1 MVVPQGLYTCGSLCL
16 EGPHTFSHLVTC
28 CSSMKMDF
36 RYQFLQ
42 ESLSD
47 PDLVP
52 VLGFLQQLGLFPHQS
67 THCPF
72 PCLSLPL
79 D

>member
-1 MVVPQGLYTCGSLCL
+1 MVVPQGPYTCGSLCL
-16 EGPHTFSHLVTC
+16 EGPHTFYHLLAY
-28 CSSMKMDF
+28 CSSVKMDF
-36 RYQFLQ
+36 RCHVLQ

-47 PDLVP
+47 PDVVP
-52 VLGFLQQLGLFPHQS
+52 VSGFLQHLGLFPRQS

-72 PCLSLPL
+72 PGLSLPL